1 MDRNPRYDRHYQ
13 LAGFGAA
20 AQEKLEQAAV
30 LVVGAGGL
38 GCPVL
43 QYLTAA
49 GVGRIGIVDHDTIEI
64 NNLQRQVLFATG
76 EIGLPKAETAARK
89 LRNLNPEITIEAHV
103 LRLSAANAAG
113 LVVGYD
119 VVVDCTDN
127 FTTRYLLGDCCRLL
141 DKPLVF
147 GAIFRY
153 EGQVAVFNVAG
164 PDGVK
169 TTYRHLFPTPPGAAD
184 APDCNT
190 AGVLGVL
197 PGTIGTLQATEVIK
211 IITGTGEPLYNRLMT
226 INLLDYST
234 LILDIPSRITGAA
247 AGIPGTL
254 GELEMTDYDTCCA
267 AEVPAGI
274 GTVSSDRFNGIATGK
289 DTLVIDVRNP
299 DELPRLSTP
308 HTAIPLPE
316 LEAYTGTFD
325 SRNIVVVCQS
335 GQRSLAAAALLR
347 KKLDN
352 TYTISHLEGGI
363 ASLQQI

>member
-13 LAGFGAA
+13 LAGFGPA

-43 QYLTAA
+43 QYLVAA
-49 GVGRIGIVDHDTIEI
+49 GVGRIGIVDHDTIAI
-64 NNLQRQVLFATG
+64 SNLQRQVLFATG
-76 EIGLPKAETAARK
+76 EIGLSKAETAARK
-89 LRNLNPEITIEAHV
+89 LRDLNPEVAIEAYAV
-103 LRLSAANAAG
+103 RLSAANAAG
-113 LVVGYD
+113 LVADYD

-226 INLLDYST
+226 INLLDYTT
-234 LILDIPSRITGAA
+234 LILDIPSRITGPPD
-247 AGIPGTL
+247 GIPGTI
-254 GELEMTDYDTCCA
+254 GELEMMDYGTYCA

-274 GTVSSDRFNGIATGK
+274 GTIGSGRFNGIAASE

-308 HTAIPLPE
+308 HTVIPLPE
-316 LEAYTGTFD
+316 LEAYAGHFD
-325 SRNIVVVCQS
+325 RPNIVVVCQS
-335 GQRSLAAAALLR
+335 GKRSLTAATLLR